1 MSLVAPFLGHD
12 VGLYTQGNYDGSS
25 PVVPGDEMKFSVCAC
40 VCVCVCVVPLTV
52 VSTVADLHVSS
63 VVTTTMIRLKA
74 HDSQL
79 RAVDAV
85 DGVSTGWVADA
96 F

>member
-40 VCVCVCVVPLTV
+40 VCVCVCRTFDSCVNSCGSSRV
-52 VSTVADLHVSS
+52 VS
-63 VVTTTMIRLKA
+63 R
-74 HDSQL
+74 HDHNDPSQ
-79 RAVDAV
+79 
-85 DGVSTGWVADA
+85 GS
-96 F
+96 